1 MKKLLIILAAVIA
14 IAACNN
20 ASDRETHTDTTT
32 TTMTDTSSTYQM
44 DTTRTDSLR
53 TGQDTMQQR

>member
-1 MKKLLIILAAVIA
+1 MKKLLIVLAAMIA

-20 ASDRETHTDTTT
+20 AADRETSTDTTT
-32 TTMTDTSSTYQM
+32 TTMTDTSSTYQL

-53 TGQDTMQQR
+53 TGQDTMIQR